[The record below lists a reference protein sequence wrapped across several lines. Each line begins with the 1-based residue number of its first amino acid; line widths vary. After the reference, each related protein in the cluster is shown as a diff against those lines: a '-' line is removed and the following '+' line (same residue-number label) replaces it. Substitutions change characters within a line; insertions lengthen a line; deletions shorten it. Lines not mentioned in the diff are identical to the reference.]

1 MEAVPAGPSAASPNH
16 PRGGVRRLVV
26 IIGVAV
32 TATLVTAVGVVS
44 VEHGPDPGH
53 RAPVST
59 SGASATA
66 PDKAAVTALL
76 AIQAQAVRTHD
87 RAAFLAVVD
96 PARSA
101 FLSREKELFDNL
113 ERLPLAGW
121 RQEAD
126 PGYPAAVGPE
136 GTTLRLTLRYRL
148 TGFDHGD
155 VVSSRY
161 LTFARH
167 PASGWVIVGDGSAQG
182 LRDDAEIWDG
192 GPLTVV
198 RGRDSLVI
206 GNGTTASRLHDIAR
220 RLDQAVPIVTGVVG
234 THWARTAVALV
245 PDDEQQVEAL
255 IGGGQSLR
263 EIAALATV
271 TKDPGGAAHGQD
283 RVIIAPGTFA
293 RLNALGRHVV
303 LTHEL
308 THVATGGARDNR
320 TPIWLIEGLADY
332 VGYKGLK
339 VPARSAAR
347 ELRSEVAAGTM
358 PAALPD
364 RDDFA
369 GTSGRLSQAYEQA
382 WLACRMVAGRYGEDT
397 LRKLYQAAGV
407 QHGGASDPASQ
418 QEYAL
423 RTVLGLTAAQ
433 FTTMW
438 QDYLRKELA

>member
-1 MEAVPAGPSAASPNH
+1 MRALVVAIGAAAALTLVIAIGAVSLQYGRDSGVRPSASP
-16 PRGGVRRLVV
+16 
-26 IIGVAV
+26 
-32 TATLVTAVGVVS
+32 
-44 VEHGPDPGH
+44 
-53 RAPVST
+53 
-59 SGASATA
+59 GANSPA
-66 PDKAAVTALL
+66 PDRAAVAALL
-76 AIQAQAVRTHD
+76 ALQARAVRTHD

-96 PARSA
+96 PAQPA
-101 FLSREKELFDNL
+101 FLARQGELFDSL
-113 ERLPLAGW
+113 RRLPLSGW

-126 PGYPAAVGPE
+126 TGYPATAGPL
-136 GTTLRLTLRYRL
+136 GATLRLTLRYRL
-148 TGFDHGD
+148 AGFDGSD
-155 VVSSRY
+155 VVSTRY

-167 PASGWVIVGDGSAQG
+167 PRTGWLITGDGSAQG

-198 RGRDSLVI
+198 KGRHSLVI
-206 GNGTTASRLHDIAR
+206 GNSTTSSWLHEIAR
-220 RLDQAVPIVTGVVG
+220 RLDQAVPIVTGTVG

-245 PDDEQQVEAL
+245 PGDEQQVESL

-283 RVIIAPGTFA
+283 RVIIAPDTFA
-293 RLNALGRHVV
+293 KLNALGRHVV

-339 VPARSAAR
+339 VSVRSAAR
-347 ELRSEVAAGTM
+347 ELRTEVAAGRI
-358 PAALPD
+358 PPGLPG

-369 GTSGRLSQAYEQA
+369 GASGGLSQAYELA
-382 WLACRMVAGRYGEDT
+382 WLACRMVAERYGEER
-397 LRKLYQAAGV
+397 LVKLYRAAGAK
-407 QHGGASDPASQ
+407 QAGASDPARQ

-423 RTVLGLTAAQ
+423 RTVLGLGTAA
-433 FTTMW
+433 FTAQW
-438 QDYLRKELA
+438 RDYLREELA